1 MRLQQGDAAGW
12 AKSPARGTGKGP
24 SLLCLGEAMV
34 EFNRPDKGSD
44 WRQGFGGDTSN
55 TAIAAARLGVSTGY
69 VSRVGGDLFGRML
82 LELWKAEG
90 VDTATVQ
97 VDPAAPTGLYF
108 VTHGPDGHSFEYR
121 RAGSAASRL
130 TADRTPLAAIR
141 AARVLHLSAI
151 SQAISETAC
160 EASFVAIEA
169 ARAAGVTISYDTN
182 LRLKLWTLDRARA
195 VIDATLRLSDIVL
208 PGLDDAR
215 TLLGTDD
222 PDAICD
228 RLLKRGAKVVA
239 LTMGADGVLVATRER
254 RQRFAPHRVRAVDA
268 TGAGD
273 AFDGAFLAEWL
284 ATGDAFAS
292 ARFANAAAALSVQGI
307 GAVAPL
313 PRRDAVEALL
323 RSAGEV

>member
-1 MRLQQGDAAGW
+1 MPQWRGDPAGW
-12 AKSPARGTGKGP
+12 AKTGAVAGGRGP

-34 EFNRPDKGSD
+34 EFNRPEDGPA

-55 TAIAAARLGVSTGY
+55 TAIAAARLGVSAGY
-69 VSRVGGDLFGRML
+69 VSRIGGDLFGLML
-82 LELWKAEG
+82 LDLWQAEG
-90 VDTATVQ
+90 VDTTTVQ
-97 VDPAAPTGLYF
+97 VDPVAPTGLYF
-108 VTHGPDGHSFEYR
+108 VTHGAEGHSFEYR
-121 RAGSAASRL
+121 RAGSAASRM
-130 TADRTPLAAIR
+130 TAERVPIAALR
-141 AARVLHLSAI
+141 ATRVLHLSAI

-160 EASFVAIEA
+160 EASFAAIEA

-182 LRLKLWTLDRARA
+182 LRLKLWTLERAA
-195 VIDATLRLSDIVL
+195 SVIDATLRLCDIVL

-215 TLLGTDD
+215 TLLRIDD

-239 LTMGADGVLVATRER
+239 LTMGAEGVLVATPDARAR
-254 RQRFAPHRVRAVDA
+254 IAPHRVEAVDA

-273 AFDGAFLAEWL
+273 AFDGAFIAEWL
-284 ATGDAFAS
+284 ATGDAVAS
-292 ARFANAAAALSVQGI
+292 ARFANAAAALSVQGY

-323 RSAGEV
+323 RTAEGG